1 MTPVGTPVRTATVHT
16 PCWPAHHL
24 SPHTWLALHPCFFI
38 LFVLRLKCFPL
49 PYKTRLLPFFKQDF
63 FMISPVKSFYF
74 YSFVC
79 GNLYLY
85 TFWAHFPPESRAG
98 NYTNMCVYTVLMAVS
113 RILTHTNYLVTQ
125 CFVKHI
131 TKGNLFLVLKLPR
144 LCLWTI
150 SVIIKRPYQAPI
162 ENLKFEHRSVFILE
176 RMWARM
182 M

>member
-1 MTPVGTPVRTATVHT
+1 MNAERKERRLQSPPLTVGTAVLRAFRIKGHSGLWGAVCPHTWVRTHCYSAECSELVMTPVGTPVRTATVHT

-63 FMISPVKSFYF
+63 FVISPVKSFYF

-85 TFWAHFPPESRAG
+85 TLWAHFPPESRTG
-98 NYTNMCVYTVLMAVS
+98 NYTNVCVYTVLMAVS
-113 RILTHTNYLVTQ
+113 RILTHTNYLVT
-125 CFVKHI
+125 
-131 TKGNLFLVLKLPR
+131 
-144 LCLWTI
+144 
-150 SVIIKRPYQAPI
+150 
-162 ENLKFEHRSVFILE
+162 
-176 RMWARM
+176 
-182 M
+182 

>member
-1 MTPVGTPVRTATVHT
+1 MASGVQCVFTPGLGPLRFCWRLRTGHDT
-16 PCWPAHHL
+16 CRNSRENSHH
-24 SPHTWLALHPCFFI
+24 PHTMLACSSPFPTYWLALHPCFFI
-38 LFVLRLKCFPL
+38 LFVLRWKCFPL

-63 FMISPVKSFYF
+63 FIISPVKSFYF

-85 TFWAHFPPESRAG
+85 TFWAHSSPPQRRAG

-131 TKGNLFLVLKLPR
+131 TKGDLFPV
-144 LCLWTI
+144 
-150 SVIIKRPYQAPI
+150 
-162 ENLKFEHRSVFILE
+162 
-176 RMWARM
+176 
-182 M
+182 